1 MPDETA
7 ADLTNI
13 DVLKGQVSI
22 NTGIPADVLRGDNLE
37 EIQAHA
43 EALQDLLPEQ
53 PRTPGPGY
61 VAGEGRTVGKAAPV
75 PSQDFAAWLNHQLG
89 GYTR

>member
-1 MPDETA
+1 MPDDTE

-13 DVLKGQVSI
+13 DLLKGQVSI
-22 NTGIPADVLRGDNLE
+22 KTGIPAGVLRGDNLD

-61 VAGEGRTVGKAAPV
+61 VAGEGRTVARPLPTAA
-75 PSQDFAAWLNHQLG
+75 SQFTEYLKQQL